1 MKADGSILAVEREG
15 EWEGWAGGEGG
26 EKADWDE
33 QKRMKAS
40 LAKKGFVCFASGI
53 KVWDG
58 ENDVMTTKEATAC
71 KGNTV
76 EKMMMVTMIT
86 AYNTL

>member
-15 EWEGWAGGEGG
+15 EWEGWAGGKGD

-40 LAKKGFVCFASGI
+40 LAKKEVSC
-53 KVWDG
+53 VLPP
-58 ENDVMTTKEATAC
+58 E
-71 KGNTV
+71 
-76 EKMMMVTMIT
+76 
-86 AYNTL
+86 